1 MARESASPP
10 VSLSRVYRSRNGL
23 ANSKVPKQG
32 PRPAGAVEG
41 PLVIR
46 GFSRPCPRARVRRKS
61 AGRGRNPAPAMRF
74 VA

>member
-1 MARESASPP
+1 MTRESASPP

-41 PLVIR
+41 PPGR
-46 GFSRPCPRARVRRKS
+46 GFSRSCPRARVRRKS

>member
-1 MARESASPP
+1 MTREPASPP

-23 ANSKVPKQG
+23 ASSKVPKQG
-32 PRPAGAVEG
+32 PCPADAVEG
-41 PLVIR
+41 PPAIR
-46 GFSRPCPRARVRRKS
+46 GFSRPCSCARVRRKS